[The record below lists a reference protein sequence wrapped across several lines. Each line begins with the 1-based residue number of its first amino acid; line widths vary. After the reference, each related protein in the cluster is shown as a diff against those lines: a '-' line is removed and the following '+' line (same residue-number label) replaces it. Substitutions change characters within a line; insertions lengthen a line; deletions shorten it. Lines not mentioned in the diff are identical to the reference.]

1 MGTLLGIVCILLSA
15 ILKQYTQLVHLEH
28 HLLAVVNPLFM
39 PIGHV
44 LILICLPFF
53 TLHILGFSIN
63 KKLQLTFPSL
73 AILLLLNH
81 LLCKTTISP
90 LLFSIINRGSIL
102 GVCFFSVIFIG
113 LYYKN
118 IGEKIIRITFKRL
131 FFLLLI
137 FIPYITFDLIVLP
150 EYRLSL
156 PLFFSILNL
165 GAAFFIFEFF
175 NRPSYSEQNKVTS
188 YFCKNFELTL
198 REAEIINFV
207 LSGLKNKEIGD
218 SLNISLKTVESHI
231 YNIYQKTGVRN
242 RMQLMNLV
250 LTNQK

>member
-1 MGTLLGIVCILLSA
+1 
-15 ILKQYTQLVHLEH
+15 
-28 HLLAVVNPLFM
+28 
-39 PIGHV
+39 
-44 LILICLPFF
+44 
-53 TLHILGFSIN
+53 
-63 KKLQLTFPSL
+63 
-73 AILLLLNH
+73 
-81 LLCKTTISP
+81 
-90 LLFSIINRGSIL
+90 
-102 GVCFFSVIFIG
+102 
-113 LYYKN
+113 
-118 IGEKIIRITFKRL
+118 
-131 FFLLLI
+131 LLI
-137 FIPYITFDLIVLP
+137 FIPYVTFDLIVLP